1 MPPRTAHPVTVP
13 SWLIV
18 PGAALLVASFACYVQ
33 LVQAHPGV
41 VLGGLDLAVYQGG
54 GEAWR
59 HGEAVYDKTFTH
71 ANLGF
76 TYPPVT
82 LLPFAVL
89 SLIPHATAAKLVAV
103 AIAAAAGLT
112 AFLVTGVLGHRGSAG
127 RLGLAAAATGVA
139 IWLEPV
145 HLSMNLGQINAF
157 LMLLVVADFVLIGR
171 TRWGGIGIGLAT
183 AAKLVPGLFVV
194 YLLVTRRFREAITA
208 GVAFVAATALGWIA
222 DPDGSNDFW
231 IGGLFYRDD
240 RVTSAV
246 STEYIYNQSLH
257 GLTAR
262 LLPEGIAGVAW
273 ILLALLV
280 VVGGLALARFAH
292 RRDGEPAGM
301 LVCAFTALLVSPI
314 AWTHHWVWIV
324 PALVYAADLVRR
336 APARLRTAV
345 VLLPTGL
352 LLAFLAWPLRA
363 FAGSPLVPR
372 GVLLY
377 GPDLDIER
385 PAHRTF
391 AEALTG
397 ETYTLVALGTFAVA
411 AGWLWRTRRTHT
423 PTDAPGTVDP
433 EPSDPEISAVR

>member
-1 MPPRTAHPVTVP
+1 MSPRPAPTVTVP
-13 SWLIV
+13 PWLLV
-18 PGAALLVASFACYVQ
+18 PGVALLVASAACYVQ
-33 LVQAHPGV
+33 LVQAHHAV

-59 HGEAVYDKTFTH
+59 HGEAVYDRTYTH
-71 ANLGF
+71 ADLGF

-89 SLIPHATAAKLVAV
+89 SLIPHAAAIKLTAV
-103 AIAAAAGLT
+103 AIAVAAGLT
-112 AFLVTGVLGHRGSAG
+112 AFLVTGMLGYRGPAG
-127 RLGLAAAATGVA
+127 RLGLTAGAAGVA

-171 TRWGGIGIGLAT
+171 TRWGGVGIGLAT

-194 YLLVTRRFREAITA
+194 YLLLTRRFRAAVIA
-208 GVAFVAATALGWIA
+208 GIAFVAATALGWIA

-257 GLTAR
+257 GLSAR
-262 LLPEGIAGVAW
+262 LLPAGIAGAAW
-273 ILLALLV
+273 VVLAVLAAA
-280 VVGGLALARFAH
+280 GGLALAVYGF
-292 RRDGEPAGM
+292 RRDGEPLGM

-324 PALVYAADLVRR
+324 PALVYTADLTRR
-336 APARLRTAV
+336 ASGRLRTAV
-345 VLLPTGL
+345 VVLPTGL

-363 FAGSPLVPR
+363 FTGSPLVPR

-397 ETYTLVALGTFAVA
+397 ETYTLAALGTFALA
-411 AGWLWRTRRTHT
+411 AVCLWRTRRSIAADELSGET
-423 PTDAPGTVDP
+423 PGTSPNHD
-433 EPSDPEISAVR
+433 